1 MQLVQATGL
10 TKTFSGVRAVD
21 DVSLT
26 VARGEVVGFL
36 GPNGAGKSTTM
47 KMLTGF
53 LTPDAGTASIA
64 GEDVFRR
71 PLQARARL
79 GYLPEGAP
87 AYGDMSV
94 GDFLVFIGRM
104 RGLTGARL
112 DERLAE
118 MVERVNL
125 EGVWNRS
132 IDALSKG
139 FKRRVG
145 IAQALIH
152 DPDVLILDEPTDGLD
167 PNQKHDMRELIRS
180 IAAGKAIVVSTHI
193 LEEVE
198 ATCSRVVIIAEGR
211 VVADDTPA
219 ALLAKASGPSTLR
232 VSVASGAAAVVGP
245 RLKTLRP
252 DAAIEEL
259 EPLDGAVRFLLR
271 FGEDAADPGAL
282 ARDLAAAGIAVEE
295 IGLYRPSLE
304 SVFRAVTGTRPH

>member
-118 MVERVNL
+118 MVERD
-125 EGVWNRS
+125 RS
-132 IDALSKG
+132 ADMIDSTIVRAHHCA
-139 FKRRVG
+139 VG
-145 IAQALIH
+145 IKR
-152 DPDVLILDEPTDGLD
+152 GLRR
-167 PNQKHDMRELIRS
+167 PRRL
-180 IAAGKAIVVSTHI
+180 
-193 LEEVE
+193 
-198 ATCSRVVIIAEGR
+198 
-211 VVADDTPA
+211 AD
-219 ALLAKASGPSTLR
+219 R
-232 VSVASGAAAVVGP
+232 AAASPQNSMPYAMRKV
-245 RLKTLRP
+245 
-252 DAAIEEL
+252 
-259 EPLDGAVRFLLR
+259 
-271 FGEDAADPGAL
+271 
-282 ARDLAAAGIAVEE
+282 ARSA
-295 IGLYRPSLE
+295 S
-304 SVFRAVTGTRPH
+304 S

>member
-94 GDFLVFIGRM
+94 GDFLVELALCMRRRGDHRGRV
-104 RGLTGARL
+104 R
-112 DERLAE
+112 E
-118 MVERVNL
+118 MM
-125 EGVWNRS
+125 
-132 IDALSKG
+132 
-139 FKRRVG
+139 
-145 IAQALIH
+145 
-152 DPDVLILDEPTDGLD
+152 P
-167 PNQKHDMRELIRS
+167 
-180 IAAGKAIVVSTHI
+180 KAITQARAHWRN
-193 LEEVE
+193 L
-198 ATCSRVVIIAEGR
+198 GR
-211 VVADDTPA
+211 
-219 ALLAKASGPSTLR
+219 
-232 VSVASGAAAVVGP
+232 
-245 RLKTLRP
+245 
-252 DAAIEEL
+252 
-259 EPLDGAVRFLLR
+259 
-271 FGEDAADPGAL
+271 
-282 ARDLAAAGIAVEE
+282 
-295 IGLYRPSLE
+295 
-304 SVFRAVTGTRPH
+304 H